1 MTSFRRSARARHL
14 MTRMGGALSL
24 VTLLVLGGCS
34 TLSPTT
40 TAPPVFYA
48 FDSVP
53 VRAAATHPAL
63 ASAPVL
69 TVTPTRAAAGFDS
82 QRIIYL
88 RAPHQLAYFAQSEWV
103 EPPARMLVPLL
114 VESLERGPAFRAV
127 VQTGGS
133 ASADYRLD
141 TELLRLQHD
150 FQTRPSRVLLELR
163 ATLVDDKTRR
173 VLAVR
178 QFSTQV
184 AASTEDAYGGVVAA
198 NSAVQQMLGELA
210 GFCADAIATRPL
222 VK

>member
-1 MTSFRRSARARHL
+1 
-14 MTRMGGALSL
+14 MGGALAL

-40 TAPPVFYA
+40 TPPPVFYA
-48 FDSVP
+48 FDSGP
-53 VRAAATHPAL
+53 VRAAAVHPA
-63 ASAPVL
+63 AVSAPVL
-69 TVTPTRAAAGFDS
+69 AVTPTRAAAGFDS

-88 RAPHQLAYFAQSEWV
+88 RLPHQLAYFAHSEWV

-114 VESLERGPAFRAV
+114 VGSLERGPTFRAV

-141 TELLRLQHD
+141 TELVRLQHD
-150 FQTRPSRVLLELR
+150 FQSQPSRVLLELR

-184 AASTEDAYGGVVAA
+184 AAYTEDAYGGVVAA
-198 NSAVQQMLGELA
+198 NSAVQKMLGELVT
-210 GFCADAIATRPL
+210 FCADALAARPA
-222 VK
+222 VSPGK